1 MDLRTVGDNS
11 LPVDV
16 VRSMTGEV
24 VGPLVL
30 QIQKVKNV
38 AMPSNKQHLPTPSR
52 RMLRLQ
58 LTDSGEYMSAIES
71 DGAIDKLR

>member
-1 MDLRTVGDNS
+1 MDLRTVGGHS
-11 LPVDV
+11 LPVDAI
-16 VRSMTGEV
+16 RSLTGKV

-38 AMPSNKQHLPTPSR
+38 AMPSTKQHLPSPNR

-71 DGAIDKLR
+71 DGPIDKLR